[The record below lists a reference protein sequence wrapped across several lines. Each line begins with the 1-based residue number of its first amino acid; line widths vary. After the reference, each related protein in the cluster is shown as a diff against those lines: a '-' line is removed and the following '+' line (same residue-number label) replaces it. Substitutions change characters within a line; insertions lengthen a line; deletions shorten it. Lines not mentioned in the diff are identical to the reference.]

1 MEHIILCLFHFRWNI
16 PVIAELFALEGA
28 KFITL
33 VMKLGISR
41 SVLSSTLKHLI
52 KDGMVTPNPGYGHP
66 LRPEYIL
73 TASGQKAAPFC
84 QELVSSVHNQGEEH
98 LLQSKWALP
107 VFFAAGPGKVRFSEL
122 KTRLAPITPRALS
135 EEVKRLTEASY
146 VSRNILV
153 DFPPVSMYA
162 LTPRAQRYVEIYKR
176 YQKELQNLFDNR
188 Q

>member
-1 MEHIILCLFHFRWNI
+1 M
-16 PVIAELFALEGA
+16 EGA

-41 SVLSSTLKHLI
+41 SVLSSTLKYLI
-52 KDGMVTPNPGYGHP
+52 GDGMVTPNPGYGHP

-73 TASGQKAAPFC
+73 TASGQKAALFC
-84 QELVSSVHNQGEEH
+84 QELISSVHSQGQEH

-107 VFFAAGPGKVRFSEL
+107 VFFAAGLGEVRFIAL

-135 EEVKRLTEASY
+135 EELKKLTEASY

-162 LTPRAQRYVEIYKR
+162 LTPKAQRYVEIYKKHE
-176 YQKELQNLFDNR
+176 KELQSLLDHR
-188 Q
+188 R